1 MARLVRVALVASA
14 GLLLLATAG
23 STARQPLRYV
33 ALGDSFSS
41 GEGNPP
47 YRPSTDSLL
56 LPHDLCHRSYAA
68 YPQLV
73 ADRVSATRDWSFW
86 ACSGARISD
95 MTSPN
100 HQNPVEPAQ
109 LDRIAP
115 PGRSNRAVDLITLTI
130 GGNDAQFGSVWITC
144 LASHAVSLLLGTC
157 NESWRSRLADAING
171 LRTSLPPV
179 FRALRA
185 RAPRARIV
193 VLGYPDP
200 FPIALSP
207 SSRCTDWFAPADI
220 RFLGRTGAS
229 LDGAIR
235 AAARASR
242 ARVTY
247 VSPTGFAGHDAC
259 SRRPWFN
266 GLRLDPTRVRGS
278 FHPNAAG
285 QRQLAKDVLGAL

>member
-1 MARLVRVALVASA
+1 MGRLLRVALVVVA
-14 GLLLLATAG
+14 GLLLLAVTG
-23 STARQPLRYV
+23 STARRPLRYV

-73 ADRVSATRDWSFW
+73 AARVSAPGRWGFW

-95 MTSPN
+95 LTSPN

-115 PGRSNRAVDLITLTI
+115 PGKPNPSVDLVTLTI
-130 GGNDAQFGSVWITC
+130 GGNDAQFGTVWITC
-144 LASHAVSLLLGTC
+144 LASHAVSPLLGTC
-157 NESWRSRLADAING
+157 SSNWRTRLADAIHG
-171 LRTSLPPV
+171 LRASLPPV

-185 RAPRARIV
+185 RVPRARIV

-200 FPIALSP
+200 FPTALPS
-207 SSRCTDWFAPADI
+207 SSRCSDWFAPSDI
-220 RFLGRTGAS
+220 RWLGRTAAS
-229 LDGAIR
+229 LNATIR
-235 AAARASR
+235 AAAHTSGAHI
-242 ARVTY
+242 TY
-247 VSPTGFAGHDAC
+247 AAPNGFAGHDAC

-266 GLRLDPTRVRGS
+266 GLELDPLRVRGS
-278 FHPNAAG
+278 FHPNRAG
-285 QRQLAKDVLGAL
+285 QRQLARDVLAVL